1 MSASLRKIF
10 VDANVLMAGADS
22 RSGASHAVLAL
33 AEVGLF
39 KLVTCRQVLDEA
51 ERNLRKKLPRAL
63 PNFTVQM
70 AQLSLEV
77 TPVPEEEAIR
87 QWVNIIEAKDAP
99 ILAAA
104 FLARPDRFLTLNT
117 RDFTPDVAAA
127 TGLIIQTPGE
137 FIQELRFLISRGM
150 LS

>member
-10 VDANVLMAGADS
+10 VDANVLIAGADS

>member
-1 MSASLRKIF
+1 
-10 VDANVLMAGADS
+10 
-22 RSGASHAVLAL
+22 
-33 AEVGLF
+33 
-39 KLVTCRQVLDEA
+39 
-51 ERNLRKKLPRAL
+51 
-63 PNFTVQM
+63 
-70 AQLSLEV
+70 
-77 TPVPEEEAIR
+77 
-87 QWVNIIEAKDAP
+87 VNIIEAKDAP

-117 RDFTPDVAAA
+117 RDFMPDVAAA